1 MKTADRLS
9 DKVLARDKARALRR
23 DPSDAEQK
31 LWQRLRGR
39 RFQNW
44 KFRRQYPV
52 GPYVADF
59 CGVDGP
65 LVIEL
70 DGGQHVEAAEKDQA
84 RTRFME
90 SVGFVVIR
98 FWNEEVFTEIEAVM
112 ERIEQAVNRLSL

>member
-59 CGVDGP
+59 CCVDGQ